1 MIFEVL
7 KNGSPVGLRNFE
19 EGVGWGEGK
28 FIFGKMM

>member
-7 KNGSPVGLRNFE
+7 KNGSPLGRNFE